1 LFVSLFKNFK
11 RMRCLTDTRDTKRI
25 QIHFS

>member
-1 LFVSLFKNFK
+1 
-11 RMRCLTDTRDTKRI
+11 MRCLTDTRDTKRI